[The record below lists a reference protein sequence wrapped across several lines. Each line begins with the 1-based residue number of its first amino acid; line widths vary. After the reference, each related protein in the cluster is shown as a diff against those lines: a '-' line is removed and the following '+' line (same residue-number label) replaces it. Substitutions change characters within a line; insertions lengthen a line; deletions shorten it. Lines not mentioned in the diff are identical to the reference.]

1 NEAVE
6 VVVVPYE
13 DTHYAFVAGHNY
25 RALGLGLPGWNGKG
39 NIGIIKDAL
48 SDNPQLVAGTRS
60 LPEARVNGVALSG
73 DGKALYAAYP
83 GLESTF
89 VFEVEQ
95 MLATA
100 SNPSHWEDLRSQP
113 IEEINPNIFL
123 AGRLRTIENPATGEQ
138 RYEVDPDDPLAPI
151 STEGEDYSVTVA
163 STPAW
168 DISLNPPTTTWSEDA
183 LTPTLTWEF
192 DDLDSGSVEQVNLYL
207 STFDEGEGLLP
218 GDRWFDVEEVGGEAF
233 QQLSSSEK
241 EELLGRWNDDLGLYD
256 FNPNRILTATWNR
269 YYDANSPSGDGDGE
283 WQWGNGIRFT
293 DGPNTRFT
301 LPEELT
307 LTAGQE
313 YNWAVEAF
321 SNGQR
326 QFQVGEFWT
335 PVPPAQN
342 GDNTFSGVTVLTH
355 GFQLP
360 QTTNSQSQLPE
371 RYYQLGHSIAQGS
384 PDREGLVM
392 DYDSN
397 TGYWVPVDKNGR
409 REPELSSR
417 LGNPDYLTQLGNY
430 IQEEGYLQDNEPLVL
445 LPNWL
450 TSEQSAVP
458 DAGFTEAAA
467 DSLFSSLVQ
476 LDNLLKPN
484 SDAEQG
490 ALFDSPLHLIGFSR
504 GTVVNSEIVQRLG
517 TYFPN
522 AGGKIGSS
530 VRDLQMTT
538 LDPHDFNQPSLELLG
553 FDFSDFREPKVQV
566 WENVTFA
573 DNYYQT
579 VPELEG
585 MTFTPGG
592 RDLPRLPTTETI
604 DLAGLKFLRQG
615 WANRNPDPNA
625 PLLGEPDVSIQLGTR
640 QGEEGYEDGRA
651 GFTRETDPL
660 FGFGGTHTRVP
671 NWYAGTADLFP
682 THFPFDSE
690 SDEGALFRRRGDG
703 YYDHLYDEAFP
714 RVSPWYSPDHL
725 GSEFA
730 HGEESAPWEG
740 IGTGWFYS
748 VLGGGAA
755 LNLRPSSDVERVPV
769 AFDNTYDAPMRGDFA
784 VPTLFNGNF
793 DAVFQ
798 PKDGFRNLISD
809 AVPGWSF
816 HNGEDAVSTSQL
828 VDLKDVGTLE
838 EHLRKVGNDPS
849 SDGYQ
854 TDYALKLG
862 DGDKI
867 THNRFVVPDWGVLR
881 FDLHVPEPQDGLL
894 KVSIK
899 GTESDDEWISAGEI
913 DLKLAENPAESE
925 SAVGYYDYVNGEYI
939 DPYTYSLDYALQ
951 GLETF
956 HLDIPENLR
965 GKSAVLQFT
974 LEGDS
979 TVYLDDVF
987 FKSAHLKLGNPTL
1000 ARPFENTHRE
1010 NYLIEKPQYSLSYND
1025 AIKGPNWVSWQVN
1038 KSWIGSIKRPNKDEA
1053 KDIGYPPTNFP
1064 PNSIYSADL
1073 FDYPWLSDSSL
1084 PTNWVKTAS
1093 PDYRASFG
1101 LDKGHM
1107 IPSENRREPRKIHY
1121 LSSK

>member
-1 NEAVE
+1 MVFTNRNEDGKGYGVLSITHNDPSDFQATIHYTPLSLGSPFDDFDVNEAVE

-60 LPEARVNGVALSG
+60 LPEAQVNGVALSG

-89 VFEVEQ
+89 VFDVEQ

-113 IEEINPNIFL
+113 IEELNPNIFL
-123 AGRLRTIENPATGEQ
+123 AGRLKTTENPITGER

-151 STEGEDYSVTVA
+151 TTDGEDYSLTVA
-163 STPAW
+163 STV
-168 DISLNPPTTTWSEDA
+168 DVVSLNA
-183 LTPTLTWEF
+183 A
-192 DDLDSGSVEQVNLYL
+192 
-207 STFDEGEGLLP
+207 P
-218 GDRWFDVEEVGGEAF
+218 G
-233 QQLSSSEK
+233 
-241 EELLGRWNDDLGLYD
+241 
-256 FNPNRILTATWNR
+256 
-269 YYDANSPSGDGDGE
+269 
-283 WQWGNGIRFT
+283 
-293 DGPNTRFT
+293 
-301 LPEELT
+301 
-307 LTAGQE
+307 
-313 YNWAVEAF
+313 
-321 SNGQR
+321 
-326 QFQVGEFWT
+326 
-335 PVPPAQN
+335 
-342 GDNTFSGVTVLTH
+342 
-355 GFQLP
+355 
-360 QTTNSQSQLPE
+360 
-371 RYYQLGHSIAQGS
+371 
-384 PDREGLVM
+384 
-392 DYDSN
+392 
-397 TGYWVPVDKNGR
+397 
-409 REPELSSR
+409 
-417 LGNPDYLTQLGNY
+417 
-430 IQEEGYLQDNEPLVL
+430 
-445 LPNWL
+445 
-450 TSEQSAVP
+450 
-458 DAGFTEAAA
+458 

-490 ALFDSPLHLIGFSR
+490 ALFDSPLHFIGFSR

-538 LDPHDFNQPSLELLG
+538 LDPHDFNQPSLRLLDL
-553 FDFSDFREPKVQV
+553 DFSDFREPKVQV

-592 RDLPRLPTTETI
+592 RDIPRLPTTETI
-604 DLAGLKFLRQG
+604 DPAGLKFPRQG
-615 WANRNPDPNA
+615 WANWNPDPNA

-640 QGEEGYEDGRA
+640 QGEEGYEDGRV

-714 RVSPWYSPDHL
+714 HVSPWYSPDHL

-755 LNLRPSSDVERVPV
+755 LDLRPSSDVERVPV

-816 HNGEDAVSTSQL
+816 HNGGNRVSTSQL
-828 VDLKDVGTLE
+828 VDLKAEAVRDDLLA
-838 EHLRKVGNDPS
+838 EHLQKVGNNPS

-854 TDYALKLG
+854 MDYALKLG
-862 DGDKI
+862 DGNKI

-881 FDLHVPEPQDGLL
+881 FDLYAPEPNGGEV
-894 KVSIK
+894 KVTVK
-899 GTESDDEWISAGEI
+899 GDSSSKTETIFLE
-913 DLKLAENPAESE
+913 PASNAK
-925 SAVGYYDYVNGEYI
+925 SYNAADKYRIGYGN
-939 DPYTYSLDYALQ
+939 Q
-951 GLETF
+951 GFETF
-956 HLDIPENLR
+956 HVEIPQELR
-965 GKSAVLQFT
+965 GKVAT
-974 LEGDS
+974 LEFDVEGS
-979 TVYLDDVF
+979 TQVLLDDVF
-987 FKSAHLKLGNPTL
+987 FKSQHLLLGNPTL
-1000 ARPFENTHRE
+1000 NHRIAGQDK
-1010 NYLIEKPQYSLSYND
+1010 NNFLIERPQYSASYNESD
-1025 AIKGPNWVSWQVN
+1025 KGANWVSWHTN
-1038 KSWIGSIKRPNKDEA
+1038 KAWLGDLKREETSDRWRIDPFLRNAGINSVKSSDYTDPARSFDRGHVMARELRNRTPKDQLATYFTSNLLPHE
-1053 KDIGYPPTNFP
+1053 GR
-1064 PNSIYSADL
+1064 IY
-1073 FDYPWLSDSSL
+1073 
-1084 PTNWVKTAS
+1084 
-1093 PDYRASFG
+1093 
-1101 LDKGHM
+1101 
-1107 IPSENRREPRKIHY
+1107 
-1121 LSSK
+1121 